1 MDDNNH
7 REKSQIEFIQDS
19 ETFLQN
25 NIEENFHRANFIK
38 FLEYFRNKNFFSGA
52 SWNKLR
58 ETTYK
63 EQQNRKKIILKE
75 IDQLD
80 SKVKFLIYQG
90 SFKYNK

>member
-1 MDDNNH
+1 MDDDNYS
-7 REKSQIEFIQDS
+7 EKNKIVLKTDS
-19 ETFLQN
+19 EILLKN
-25 NIEENFHRANFIK
+25 NVEENFHRANFEK

-80 SKVKFLIYQG
+80 SKVKFLILLRIL
-90 SFKYNK
+90 